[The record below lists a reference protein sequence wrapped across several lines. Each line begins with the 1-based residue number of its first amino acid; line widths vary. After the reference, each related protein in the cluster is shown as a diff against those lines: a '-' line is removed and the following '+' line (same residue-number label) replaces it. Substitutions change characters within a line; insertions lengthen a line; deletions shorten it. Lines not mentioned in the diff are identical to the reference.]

1 MRWSA
6 RPTSARSRQAISRLD
21 DPEHLRARS
30 GYERAIR
37 SGAETERSTSS
48 RADRDLVRV
57 SGALHSDPTPR
68 WLVIL
73 TLTVVALAIAKPWA
87 VGDQAGASTGPAPR
101 SPASAAATELASLYP
116 SSPPADQACYP
127 VTAWRLYTV
136 EDDGSRTILTWYSL
150 TPLSGAGAGSAGRP
164 FDPKIPVVDV
174 FARRLLSVGFCPPI
188 GGGRRPVVST
198 QAWQVSAGNQE
209 GSALRLVPAAHFAPD
224 PSDGQLFGPP
234 PALLTAGPVAWPPGH
249 YVFDVRVG
257 PSTADEDWFA
267 VQVESVGQQEPGS
280 VSGSA
285 ARSNPP

>member
-37 SGAETERSTSS
+37 SGAETERATSS

-101 SPASAAATELASLYP
+101 SRASAAAAELASLDP
-116 SSPPADQACYP
+116 SSAPADQACYP

-164 FDPKIPVVDV
+164 FDPTIPVVDV

-188 GGGRRPVVST
+188 GSGRRPVVST

-209 GSALRLVPAAHFAPD
+209 GSALRLVPAPTYAPD

-234 PALLTAGPVAWPPGH
+234 PTVPTAGPVAWPPGH

-257 PSTADEDWFA
+257 LSTADEDWFA